1 MLRFILVFHFD
12 KACFD
17 KHLLVHAYVCIL
29 SKSSTVQYKYSAS
42 HIHNFKFP
50 SNQIFKKS
58 EKKQVKVI
66 SGIYL
71 MEYIKNVVNI

>member
-1 MLRFILVFHFD
+1 MHM
-12 KACFD
+12 
-17 KHLLVHAYVCIL
+17 CIL

-42 HIHNFKFP
+42 HTHNFKFP

-58 EKKQVKVI
+58 EKKQVKSNFCSI
-66 SGIYL
+66 FYL